1 MLELQALDI
10 YRTTF
15 KPSLRQQK
23 PHAMAVV
30 NIIAAD
36 TDAESQHL
44 FTSLQMR
51 FADMA
56 RGSRGYMQPPSTIP
70 RHTGPAP
77 RKPKPNACWH
87 AHLSAR
93 QKYCGEN

>member
-36 TDAESQHL
+36 TDAESQL
-44 FTSLQMR
+44 LYTSLQMR

-56 RGSRGYMQPPSTIP
+56 RGSRVYMQPPIDDTE
-70 RHTGPAP
+70 A
-77 RKPKPNACWH
+77 
-87 AHLSAR
+87 
-93 QKYCGEN
+93 Y